1 MTLYGGPTLSDYT
14 AYVLHIASNKVAL
27 SMIIMLMSEGYMGR
41 AAPDDVLLMR
51 MISWLLVNT
60 FANSSTGC

>member
-1 MTLYGGPTLSDYT
+1 
-14 AYVLHIASNKVAL
+14 
-27 SMIIMLMSEGYMGR
+27 MITMLMSEGYMGR
-41 AAPDDVLLMR
+41 AAPDDVLLIR